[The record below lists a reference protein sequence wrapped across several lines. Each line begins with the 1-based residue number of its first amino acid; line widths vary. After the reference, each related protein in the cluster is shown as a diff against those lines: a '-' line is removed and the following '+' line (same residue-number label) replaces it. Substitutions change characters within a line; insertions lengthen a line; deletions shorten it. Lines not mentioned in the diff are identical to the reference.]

1 MKVNLI
7 LAKSKEK
14 DQRYMKMEMLIM
26 ESSFRTRKKEKE
38 FCKRNLEIHMR
49 DNFKKD
55 ASVDK

>member
-7 LAKSKEK
+7 LAKSRVK

-26 ESSFRTRKKEKE
+26 ENSFKTRKKAKE
-38 FCKRNLEIHMR
+38 FCKRHREIHMR

-55 ASVDK
+55 ASVDR